1 MKKWIAVF
9 LFCNILLSLT
19 ACGNQNERDK
29 ADVGETA
36 EQASVEDTE
45 QENAADRK
53 EQLTLRVGFS
63 TDKSDP
69 RVQAAETFKSM
80 VEKQTQGKITV
91 ELYAG
96 GELGS
101 DAELIRGV
109 IDGDVDM
116 TVSSAGNF
124 ANYVTRVGVSAFPF
138 LFADFQEA
146 WEFVDGEVERQ
157 IEEELE
163 EYNIKVLAHFDNGFR
178 CVTTS
183 ERAGSIQSV
192 SDMSGIK
199 IRTPENQIVMETLS
213 ALGADPYVLDFTKLY
228 DALKK
233 GEFDAQENPIPVI
246 YNSRLYEVQSY
257 LAVTNHSYDMMPF
270 VIRDDVW
277 EGLTQ
282 QEQEILQSAAL
293 EAQRK
298 NRKMIQTQ
306 TAQYIEML
314 EEQGMTI
321 TYPDLEE
328 FREATAEVYDYF
340 AASYGE
346 ELMELL
352 KNSK

>member
-1 MKKWIAVF
+1 MKKWAAV
-9 LFCNILLSLT
+9 LLCCSMILSLT
-19 ACGNQNERDK
+19 ACGNKHTDSGTDDGK
-29 ADVGETA
+29 TT
-36 EQASVEDTE
+36 EQASGEGAGQE
-45 QENAADRK
+45 QAVAAKREEK
-53 EQLTLRVGFS
+53 LTLRIGFS
-63 TDKSDP
+63 TDASDP
-69 RVQAAETFKSM
+69 RVKAAETFKRL
-80 VEKQTQGKITV
+80 VEEQTKSRITV
-91 ELYAG
+91 ELYPG
-96 GELGS
+96 GKLGS
-101 DAELIRGV
+101 DVELIRG
-109 IDGDVDM
+109 IIEGDVDM

-124 ANYVTRVGVSAFPF
+124 ANYATKVGISAFPF
-138 LFADFQEA
+138 LFSDFEEA
-146 WEFVDGEVERQ
+146 WEFVDGEVEQQ

-183 ERAGSIQSV
+183 ESAGPVYSV

-213 ALGADPYVLDFTKLY
+213 TLGAEPYALDFTKLY

-233 GEFDAQENPIPVI
+233 GEFDAQENPVPVI

-270 VIRDDVW
+270 VIRKDIWDS
-277 EGLTQ
+277 LTV

-293 EAQRK
+293 EAQK
-298 NRKMIQTQ
+298 QNREMIQEQ
-306 TAQYIEML
+306 TKQYIGML
-314 EEQGMTI
+314 KKEGMTI

-328 FREATAEVYDYF
+328 FKEATTGVYDYF

-352 KNSK
+352 KK